1 MFKVMGHSTKNQ
13 KRDADVVFFHG
24 HQGILICNGGV
35 TMSNDKQSEQRNHK
49 SMLTEE
55 HRQRREQD
63 RKYEGRG
70 KYFTD
75 VDRMVNEGLGGGEV
89 TAENGHIG
97 RSMTDEIKKE
107 RNDNPNR

>member
-1 MFKVMGHSTKNQ
+1 MVMGHSTKNQ
-13 KRDADVVFFHG
+13 KRDADDAVFFSCQ
-24 HQGILICNGGV
+24 QGILISNGGV
-35 TMSNDKQSEQRNHK
+35 TMSYDKQRGQRNHK
-49 SMLTEE
+49 DIQDE
-55 HRQRREQD
+55 HRKQRVQD
-63 RKYEGRG
+63 RKYEGRD

-97 RSMTDEIKKE
+97 HSMTDEIKKE